1 MTIEAENQIMRR
13 HLDAVHQILLNG
25 KALRSGLSLIAGDR
39 RSPDNFMQVAMAAK
53 DSDEDVI
60 HLGFERIV
68 GEYRLVEMTLYLP
81 RNGATHIIS
90 GCQLY
95 VGAENG
101 CALILPPIG
110 KKGSFRAKVNE
121 IVHLR
126 QMPSD
131 MDQGIQRADQR
142 LKKLLSSAG
151 QTSNFGCAVAA

>member
-13 HLDAVHQILLNG
+13 HLDAVHQMLLNG
-25 KALRSGLSLIAGDR
+25 KELRSGLSLIAGDR
-39 RSPDNFMQVAMAAK
+39 RSPDNFLQVAIAAK

-60 HLGFERIV
+60 HLGFERIF
-68 GEYRLVEMTLYLP
+68 GEYRFVEMTLYLP
-81 RNGATHIIS
+81 RNGATHVIS
-90 GCQLY
+90 GCRLY
-95 VGAENG
+95 VGAANG
-101 CALILPPIG
+101 RALILPPIG

-131 MDQGIQRADQR
+131 RHGGMQRASQR
-142 LKKLLSSAG
+142 LEELLRSAG